1 MRLYVLAIPL
11 LLVLGLAAA
20 LERRVHE
27 ALFVLRHGGPDAFGW
42 PPEAAD
48 EPRARPRRS
57 PSRPGP
63 RPATRRPAARRRW
76 LGWALAALALVGC
89 LLLVSP
95 AEIAAALRHL
105 SLPELAALLL
115 LASLDRLLMGLRWG
129 VLLRLAGVRLPLLRA
144 VRLFYQASAVGTL
157 LPSHLGGDLL
167 RGWWAVREG
176 APGHPVAASLVMERL
191 LGLVSAANWAVLG
204 AVLLAVHR
212 APGRAWALGGP
223 GRSWRRWPATA
234 CSPSRSRGGAQ
245 AGAARARPARRV
257 LAGPP
262 RCGASTPP
270 TRSTAGTGAGCSVA
284 AGLAVAEHGV
294 QMLLVLAIALSLDVA
309 AGPVVLL
316 AAAALFLLV
325 LRLPLAPDGWGVG
338 ELSAVGLLGL
348 AGVGA
353 GAAFSVSLVNHLVLM
368 LALAPGAALLLFGRG
383 RPAGPLGPLAAG
395 SRGAGPATP
404 ALRRPRAGRREPAS
418 TAAWREGRY
427 STAATTAWKNC
438 ASTR

>member
-1 MRLYVLAIPL
+1 MYVLAIPL

-27 ALFVLRHGGPDAFGW
+27 ALFVLRHGGRDAFGW

-48 EPRARPRRS
+48 EPCAPAAPVPLS
-57 PSRPGP
+57 PGAATGHAAPG
-63 RPATRRPAARRRW
+63 RPARW

-95 AEIAAALRHL
+95 GEIAAALRHL

-115 LASLDRLLMGLRWG
+115 LASLDRLLMGLSWG

-204 AVLLAVHR
+204 AVLLAVRHAPEHAWSFAGLGVLAALAGDGLFAFSLSRRAHR
-212 APGRAWALGGP
+212 LVRRGLGRLGGS
-223 GRSWRRWPATA
+223 G
-234 CSPSRSRGGAQ
+234 
-245 AGAARARPARRV
+245 PAR
-257 LAGPP
+257 LARRFHAAYAVYG
-262 RCGASTPP
+262 RDRRGL
-270 TRSTAGTGAGCSVA
+270 SVA

-294 QMLLVLAIALSLDVA
+294 QMLLVLAIARSLDVA

-353 GAAFSVSLVNHLVLM
+353 ATAFSVSLVNHAVLM
-368 LALAPGAALLLFGRG
+368 LALAPGAALLLVGRW
-383 RPAGPLGPLAAG
+383 RPAGPLGPMAAG

-404 ALRRPRAGRREPAS
+404 TPRRPRAGRREPASS

-427 STAATTAWKNC
+427 STAATTAWKNG